1 MGWGWRGVA
10 GQQTVLLGLYASS
23 SYQAQTCL
31 PGLKDLVSTC
41 KISFAVEVKDLKKTL
56 TPMRVGFL
64 MEEPQTVWS
73 LADEGVN
80 LVSCTC

>member
-31 PGLKDLVSTC
+31 PGLKGLVSTC
-41 KISFAVEVKDLKKTL
+41 KISFAVEVKDLKKDPNTH
-56 TPMRVGFL
+56 
-64 MEEPQTVWS
+64 
-73 LADEGVN
+73 EGSFPHGRASDG
-80 LVSCTC
+80 LDPSR